1 MLSADL
7 PSLSAAAAD
16 MDDSFGQFTAITP
29 ASVLPSQA
37 ASPAPFLSPPGGA
50 AAAAA
55 AAAAE
60 DGGGLQ
66 ATLKSLIEQERFEEA
81 SACKAH
87 IEAIAQLSVQM
98 IAYERAKEEDDL
110 ETAIHLKKVV
120 LPSLRDKKQPEHVV
134 AQWQLPNPGSL
145 TLAQMAQQASS
156 ALGDAEAAPFVA
168 RCCSSAGVATPTAD
182 GTGLS
187 ESAQRQGVAS
197 AMLALLLE
205 LPPAQQAAHLEQM
218 DRLLDAIM
226 QQLRAACSA
235 LEKPKPPNTDDATHA
250 ANLASSQVTTCA
262 SHAAQAQA
270 APTRAPCSLPLTLA
284 LGPHP
289 CPSPLP
295 HPSPLPL
302 TLASPLTRA
311 PHPTPVS
318 SRRSASYVAR
328 ARASPAPASGS
339 APSSLPRRRA
349 DGRRARAKR
358 CANRW
363 PSWSAQA

>member
-1 MLSADL
+1 MLSADMFGMPEASSAGGDAPVSAPAGGGGDDGFGDFGGFDPAPAPPPSAPAMPSGGGMLSADL

-134 AQWQLPNPGSL
+134 AV
-145 TLAQMAQQASS
+145 
-156 ALGDAEAAPFVA
+156 E
-168 RCCSSAGVATPTAD
+168 
-182 GTGLS
+182 
-187 ESAQRQGVAS
+187 
-197 AMLALLLE
+197 
-205 LPPAQQAAHLEQM
+205 
-218 DRLLDAIM
+218 
-226 QQLRAACSA
+226 
-235 LEKPKPPNTDDATHA
+235 
-250 ANLASSQVTTCA
+250 
-262 SHAAQAQA
+262 
-270 APTRAPCSLPLTLA
+270 
-284 LGPHP
+284 
-289 CPSPLP
+289 PSPDF
-295 HPSPLPL
+295 
-302 TLASPLTRA
+302 ARA
-311 PHPTPVS
+311 LNEIIDGGIQHANIQQRGRARTCVRHARRLGRRRGVCAD
-318 SRRSASYVAR
+318 SRRER
-328 ARASPAPASGS
+328 
-339 APSSLPRRRA
+339 
-349 DGRRARAKR
+349 
-358 CANRW
+358 
-363 PSWSAQA
+363 